1 MSTTKRRAPLR
12 RVLVR
17 APGSVDLG
25 RWREFGWLAE
35 PEPTLAAEQHEVF
48 CGILADAGAE
58 VLFASSDVAGDPD
71 AVYVCDP
78 AITSDRGAMVL
89 RPGKVGR
96 RVESTA
102 IAEDLTGGRRADR
115 VRDGGA
121 GDGRGRRH
129 DVARRTHAPR
139 RPELPDQRRG
149 YPGVARGAARGRGA
163 RVRPPEAQ
171 GPDACLHLLSLLSP
185 LADDLVVAYL
195 PLMPIRLLELLAE
208 REIEIVEVSEDEFE
222 SMGPNV
228 LALAPRVALAV
239 DGNPET
245 KRRMERAGVEVIV
258 YEGSD
263 ISHKGEA
270 ARPVSR
276 GRCSAAERSGRV
288 GRGHAGR
295 LRARRMGATV
305 LRPGDGRRTGRD
317 HHRGGDRDLPPAE
330 PKVGTTT

>member
-1 MSTTKRRAPLR
+1 MSTTEERTFGGQTQVASLR

-35 PEPTLAAEQHEVF
+35 PEPALAAEQHEVF

-71 AVYVCDP
+71 AVYVSDP
-78 AITSDRGAMVL
+78 AIMSDRGAMVL

-102 IAEDLTGGRRADR
+102 IAEDLTAVGVPVAFEMADPATAEGGDTMWLDERTLLVGRSYRSND
-115 VRDGGA
+115 A
-121 GDGRGRRH
+121 GIQALRE
-129 DVARRTHAPR
+129 A
-139 RPELPDQRRG
+139 L
-149 YPGVARGAARGRGA
+149 PGVEVLAFDLPRLI
-163 RVRPPEAQ
+163 

-185 LADDLVVAYL
+185 LADDLVVAYV

-208 REIEIVEVSEDEFE
+208 REIEIVEVPEDEFE

-245 KRRMERAGVEVIV
+245 RRRMERAGVEVIV

-263 ISHKGEA
+263 ISHKGEGGPTCLT
-270 ARPVSR
+270 RSLLR
-276 GRCSAAERSGRV
+276 G
-288 GRGHAGR
+288 
-295 LRARRMGATV
+295 
-305 LRPGDGRRTGRD
+305 
-317 HHRGGDRDLPPAE
+317 
-330 PKVGTTT
+330 

>member
-1 MSTTKRRAPLR
+1 MTTTEERTFGGQTQVASLR

-17 APGSVDLG
+17 APSSVDLG
-25 RWREFGWLAE
+25 RWREFGWLAA
-35 PEPTLAAEQHEVF
+35 PEPALAAEQHEVF

-78 AITSDRGAMVL
+78 AIMSDRGAMVL

-102 IAEDLTGGRRADR
+102 IAEDLTAVGVPVAFEMAEPATAEGGDTMWLDERTLLVGRSYRTND
-115 VRDGGA
+115 A
-121 GDGRGRRH
+121 GIQALREALSGVEVLAFDL
-129 DVARRTHAPR
+129 PR
-139 RPELPDQRRG
+139 LK
-149 YPGVARGAARGRGA
+149 
-163 RVRPPEAQ
+163 

-185 LADDLVVAYL
+185 LAEDLVVAYAS
-195 PLMPIRLLELLAE
+195 LMPIRLLELLAE
-208 REIEIVEVSEDEFE
+208 REIEIVEVPEDEFE

-258 YEGSD
+258 YEGSE
-263 ISHKGEA
+263 ISHKGEGGPTCLT
-270 ARPVSR
+270 RSLLR
-276 GRCSAAERSGRV
+276 G
-288 GRGHAGR
+288 
-295 LRARRMGATV
+295 
-305 LRPGDGRRTGRD
+305 
-317 HHRGGDRDLPPAE
+317 
-330 PKVGTTT
+330 

>member
-1 MSTTKRRAPLR
+1 MSSTEERTFGGQTQVAPLR

-102 IAEDLTGGRRADR
+102 IAEDLTAVGVPIAFEMAEPATAEGGDTMWLDERTLLVGRSYRTNDAGIQALRA
-115 VRDGGA
+115 A
-121 GDGRGRRH
+121 
-129 DVARRTHAPR
+129 
-139 RPELPDQRRG
+139 L
-149 YPGVARGAARGRGA
+149 PGVEVLAFDLPRLG
-163 RVRPPEAQ
+163 

-185 LADDLVVAYL
+185 LSDDLVVAYL

-208 REIEIVEVSEDEFE
+208 RDIEIVEVPEDEFE

-263 ISHKGEA
+263 ISYKGEGGPTCLT
-270 ARPVSR
+270 RSLLR
-276 GRCSAAERSGRV
+276 G
-288 GRGHAGR
+288 
-295 LRARRMGATV
+295 
-305 LRPGDGRRTGRD
+305 
-317 HHRGGDRDLPPAE
+317 
-330 PKVGTTT
+330 

>member
-1 MSTTKRRAPLR
+1 MSTTEERTFGGQTQVAPLR

-102 IAEDLTGGRRADR
+102 IAEDLTAVGVPIAFEMAEPATAEGGDTMWLDERTLLVGRSYR
-115 VRDGGA
+115 TNEA
-121 GDGRGRRH
+121 GIQALRE
-129 DVARRTHAPR
+129 A
-139 RPELPDQRRG
+139 L
-149 YPGVARGAARGRGA
+149 PGVEVLAFDLPRLK
-163 RVRPPEAQ
+163 

-185 LADDLVVAYL
+185 LADDLVVAHL

-263 ISHKGEA
+263 ISHKGEGGPTCLT
-270 ARPVSR
+270 RSLLR
-276 GRCSAAERSGRV
+276 G
-288 GRGHAGR
+288 
-295 LRARRMGATV
+295 
-305 LRPGDGRRTGRD
+305 
-317 HHRGGDRDLPPAE
+317 
-330 PKVGTTT
+330 

>member
-1 MSTTKRRAPLR
+1 MSTTAERTFGGQTQVAPLR

-17 APGSVDLG
+17 APGSVDLA

-78 AITSDRGAMVL
+78 AIMSDRGAMVL

-96 RVESTA
+96 RVESTV
-102 IAEDLTGGRRADR
+102 IAEDLTAVGVPVAFEMAEPATAEGGDTMWLDERTLLVGRSYRTNDAGIQAL
-115 VRDGGA
+115 RDA
-121 GDGRGRRH
+121 
-129 DVARRTHAPR
+129 
-139 RPELPDQRRG
+139 L
-149 YPGVARGAARGRGA
+149 PGVQVLAFDL
-163 RVRPPEAQ
+163 PSLK

-208 REIEIVEVSEDEFE
+208 REIRIVEVPEDEFE

-245 KRRMERAGVEVIV
+245 KSRMERAGVEVIV

-263 ISHKGEA
+263 ISHKGEGG
-270 ARPVSR
+270 PT
-276 GRCSAAERSGRV
+276 CLTRS
-288 GRGHAGR
+288 
-295 LRARRMGATV
+295 V
-305 LRPGDGRRTGRD
+305 LRG
-317 HHRGGDRDLPPAE
+317 
-330 PKVGTTT
+330 